1 MTNKAILCAL
11 LAAPF
16 SLAASAQCGGE
27 GKAMQ
32 QTVNLTKHTAEKVDD
47 EINLRLSMDLT
58 RLHVSKS
65 QSVIITP
72 VIQKGDSARA
82 FPAVVVN
89 GRQRHIL
96 YQRLRRP
103 ADEKELTRRN
113 GTEQKLDYSA
123 TIPFSPWMK
132 GAGIRLV
139 NDSCGCGWSN
149 LGPASSQPITIIDP
163 EWPLAF
169 VRPEASVKSYALN
182 GSAFLDFPVSRTE
195 IHPAYRKNP
204 RELEKIFQTILLVK
218 NDPNATITHISIHGY
233 ASPESPYDNNT
244 RLANGRAAAL
254 RDYVGRLM
262 ELPTSIFT
270 VKATPEDWDGL
281 RRYVADSTGI
291 SHRSEILSLID
302 SDLEPDPKEARI
314 KSLYPEDYAYML
326 RNWYPAL
333 RHSDYRVDYTVRSF
347 SVEEAKALLRTK
359 PQQLSLNELYL
370 VAQTY
375 EPGSPEF
382 DEVFQ
387 IAVRMFPDSPEANL
401 NSANIALRENRLS
414 EAEAY
419 LRKAGTSPAALH
431 ARAVLAAK
439 RNDFQQAETLFR
451 QAESAGLPQAAEALS
466 ILRQL

>member
-1 MTNKAILCAL
+1 MT
-11 LAAPF
+11 
-16 SLAASAQCGGE
+16 
-27 GKAMQ
+27 
-32 QTVNLTKHTAEKVDD
+32 T
-47 EINLRLSMDLT
+47 T
-58 RLHVSKS
+58 RVSPMG
-65 QSVIITP
+65 VP
-72 VIQKGDSARA
+72 
-82 FPAVVVN
+82 
-89 GRQRHIL
+89 
-96 YQRLRRP
+96 
-103 ADEKELTRRN
+103 
-113 GTEQKLDYSA
+113 
-123 TIPFSPWMK
+123 
-132 GAGIRLV
+132 
-139 NDSCGCGWSN
+139 
-149 LGPASSQPITIIDP
+149 
-163 EWPLAF
+163 
-169 VRPEASVKSYALN
+169 
-182 GSAFLDFPVSRTE
+182 
-195 IHPAYRKNP
+195 
-204 RELEKIFQTILLVK
+204 
-218 NDPNATITHISIHGY
+218 
-233 ASPESPYDNNT
+233 
-244 RLANGRAAAL
+244 AAL

-401 NSANIALRENRLS
+401 NSANIALREDRLS

-419 LRKAGTSPAALH
+419 LRKAGQFSRRPPCPRRSRRQAQRLPASRNALPSGRIRRTTAGCRGALH
-431 ARAVLAAK
+431 PSSALSVARGGGQAK
-439 RNDFQQAETLFR
+439 DDASFALPPFLPTISIGIQAPK
-451 QAESAGLPQAAEALS
+451 AKGYALPQKNWPADPKIANKLNQHLS
-466 ILRQL
+466 I